1 MAWDA
6 GYRERGN
13 SVDGSVWIALVWQM
27 FSDLDARTSG
37 DRPCS
42 MEIKEWPEKEVCW
55 SEKCSGCR
63 NFAYDRLEVLERVRN
78 SQAELPGSVQTMSM
92 LETNVPKTR
101 PIISVNIGDS
111 LKYVYINLSKYPSPI
126 QCQNPFS
133 GLLAVQDD
141 VRVWRYRTLNP

>member
-1 MAWDA
+1 
-6 GYRERGN
+6 
-13 SVDGSVWIALVWQM
+13 M
-27 FSDLDARTSG
+27 FSDMDARTSG
-37 DRPCS
+37 DRPFS

-78 SQAELPGSVQTMSM
+78 SQAELPDSVQTLSM

-111 LKYVYINLSKYPSPI
+111 LKYVYINLSK
-126 QCQNPFS
+126 
-133 GLLAVQDD
+133 
-141 VRVWRYRTLNP
+141 